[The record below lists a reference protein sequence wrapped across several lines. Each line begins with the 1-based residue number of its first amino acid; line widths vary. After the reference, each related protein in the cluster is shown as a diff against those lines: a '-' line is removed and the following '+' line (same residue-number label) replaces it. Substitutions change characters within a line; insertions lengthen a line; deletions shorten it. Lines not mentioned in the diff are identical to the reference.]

1 MRSESSR
8 SPRILVVDDSEIVRR
23 MLSTILRSRHW
34 TVCGEAEN
42 GWSGVKKFQELKP
55 DVVLLDLAMP
65 DICVDLRGLLTSAGW
80 RAQWSVP
87 IGHHLGQR
95 SDPLST
101 ILAVHSFARTRKG
114 ATLKP
119 DRSRKAPKMNPLLIS
134 LAKSIGSTLGTLAAK
149 VDVAQKMLVEGS
161 RTLKRRSAR
170 MVPKRKT
177 RANAL
182 DPTKSQPSLGQ
193 RVPTRGSVPLA
204 GGSELELR
212 TRSEATG
219 QGFQP

>member
-1 MRSESSR
+1 
-8 SPRILVVDDSEIVRR
+8 V
-23 MLSTILRSRHW
+23 
-34 TVCGEAEN
+34 
-42 GWSGVKKFQELKP
+42 
-55 DVVLLDLAMP
+55 
-65 DICVDLRGLLTSAGW
+65 
-80 RAQWSVP
+80 
-87 IGHHLGQR
+87 
-95 SDPLST
+95 
-101 ILAVHSFARTRKG
+101 
-114 ATLKP
+114 
-119 DRSRKAPKMNPLLIS
+119 NPLLIS

-161 RTLKRRSAR
+161 RTLKRRSGR

-182 DPTKSQPSLGQ
+182 DPAKSQPSLGQ